1 MLFGGLIA
9 RLEYV
14 IREETAAC
22 AAARGP
28 RAEQR
33 RKLTRRAERPTERLT
48 ERPRLVHSI
57 CSLVSCS
64 SPCLKLFT
72 REAYV

>member
-33 RKLTRRAERPTERLT
+33 RKLTRRAERPTER
-48 ERPRLVHSI
+48 PRLVQY
-57 CSLVSCS
+57 L
-64 SPCLKLFT
+64 
-72 REAYV
+72 

>member
-9 RLEYV
+9 RLEDV

-22 AAARGP
+22 AAAREGLA
-28 RAEQR
+28 RSRGASSR
-33 RKLTRRAERPTERLT
+33 GARSALRSALGWY
-48 ERPRLVHSI
+48 SI